1 MDIESRRLMDS
12 VSIFHSGF
20 QFQGNAELK
29 KKIPKVAD

>member
-20 QFQGNAELK
+20 QLQGNAELK

>member
-12 VSIFHSGF
+12 VFIFLSHF

-29 KKIPKVAD
+29 KNIPKVAD